1 MNKVIGKIH
10 ELIFAY
16 TTKRNIRRME
26 RLTDEV
32 AHRLQ
37 IREFNG
43 GLVIALDN
51 IPVVPINQE
60 SDKIGLLSSGRDIL
74 KQYLKQRRS

>member
-16 TTKRNIRRME
+16 TTKRNIRRTE
-26 RLTDEV
+26 RLADEV

-43 GLVIALDN
+43 ALVIALDN
-51 IPVVPINQE
+51 IPVIPINQE

-74 KQYLKQRRS
+74 KQYLKQSRA

>member
-26 RLTDEV
+26 RLADEV

-43 GLVIALDN
+43 GLVIAFDN

>member
-1 MNKVIGKIH
+1 MNKVIGKIN

-26 RLTDEV
+26 RLADEV

-43 GLVIALDN
+43 WLVIALDN

>member
-26 RLTDEV
+26 RLADEV

-43 GLVIALDN
+43 GFVIALDN

>member
-26 RLTDEV
+26 RLAEEV

>member
-10 ELIFAY
+10 ELIFDY

-26 RLTDEV
+26 RLADEV